1 MQLTRLLWLSFF
13 LSGAAA
19 AQPQAQDFSTWPITG
34 EVKLLDADQQQF
46 ISVWL
51 EEQTPQKRGSVL
63 LLPDWGNSP
72 SDAGSIDALRQ
83 ALPSIGWETGAILP
97 PQPSKNIMQQGGD
110 LDQLASYKLQ
120 LKAVLE
126 TAKQSQQEQ
135 FGFQVIVA
143 QGVMGAWL
151 VELIAEQQ
159 ISPPDGIVLISAY
172 YPDKDLNIH
181 LATQTALLA
190 IPVLDIYADDY
201 NQWQAAASEQR
212 LIATNKNQ
220 KFNYRQTLLPATVNT
235 APNSAAL
242 NKTVY
247 GWFSS
252 LGWY

>member
-1 MQLTRLLWLSFF
+1 MQLTRLLWLSLFI
-13 LSGAAA
+13 SGLVA
-19 AQPQAQDFSTWPITG
+19 AQPQTQDFSTWPIIG

-46 ISVWL
+46 VSVWL
-51 EEQTPQKRGSVL
+51 EEQTPQKRGTAL
-63 LLPDWGNSP
+63 LLPDWGRSP
-72 SDAGSIDALRQ
+72 SDARGIDALRQ
-83 ALPSIGWETGAILP
+83 ALPDIGWETGAILP
-97 PQPSKNIMQQGGD
+97 PQPSKNIMQSGGD
-110 LDQLASYKLQ
+110 LEQLANYKLQ

-126 TAKQSQQEQ
+126 TAKQTQQEQ
-135 FGFQVIVA
+135 FGFQVIIA

-151 VELIAEQQ
+151 VELLAEQQ
-159 ISPPDGIVLISAY
+159 IPAPDGIVLISAY
-172 YPDKDLNIH
+172 YPDKNLNIH

-201 NQWQAAASEQR
+201 NQWQASASKQR

-220 KFNYRQTLLPATVNT
+220 KFNYRQTLLPATADT
-235 APNSAAL
+235 APNSATL